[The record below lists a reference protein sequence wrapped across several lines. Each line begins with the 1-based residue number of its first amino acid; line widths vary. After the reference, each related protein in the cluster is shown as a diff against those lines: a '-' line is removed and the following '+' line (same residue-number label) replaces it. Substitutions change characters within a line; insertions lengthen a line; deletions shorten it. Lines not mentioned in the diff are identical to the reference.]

1 MCRNQVFFIFANN
14 SRSKQTKKN
23 PEHHFVDIV
32 NEETCAKFQQNM
44 FNSMV
49 VRAHQSFQFFRQITG
64 VLENRALSNFFL
76 YGTYEVI
83 ALLNFALLN

>member
-1 MCRNQVFFIFANN
+1 
-14 SRSKQTKKN
+14 
-23 PEHHFVDIV
+23 
-32 NEETCAKFQQNM
+32 M

-64 VLENRALSNFFL
+64 VLENDRALSNFFL